1 MSSLARLASAAT
13 GAAAPPRPRRGARAP
28 PPPAPD
34 PASASRRDA
43 LLRLGAA
50 TGAVLLSG
58 APAPA
63 RAFPLAPLGGVERV
77 GGEKLRLPIAD
88 VAKTLERDL
97 VDGQYFVTG
106 DLTREI
112 FDDRCRFVD
121 PTNDVVGLSRYLAA
135 LALLFDPA
143 TSRVTLR
150 NVEVTSPTTVET
162 DGTLEGYL
170 RFPWRPRVEPYAF
183 HTVYTVD
190 DASGLIVEQRQT
202 WSISGARAI
211 AETFTPNVSS

>member
-1 MSSLARLASAAT
+1 
-13 GAAAPPRPRRGARAP
+13 
-28 PPPAPD
+28 
-34 PASASRRDA
+34 
-43 LLRLGAA
+43 LRLGAA
-50 TGAVLLSG
+50 TGAVLLSC

-121 PTNDVVGLSRYLAA
+121 PA
-135 LALLFDPA
+135 
-143 TSRVTLR
+143 
-150 NVEVTSPTTVET
+150 
-162 DGTLEGYL
+162 
-170 RFPWRPRVEPYAF
+170 
-183 HTVYTVD
+183 
-190 DASGLIVEQRQT
+190 
-202 WSISGARAI
+202 
-211 AETFTPNVSS
+211 